1 MVLGL
6 SPMQIS
12 FYVFNNTNTASGASS
27 EALLDFVCK
36 LTQTVLKKSELS
48 LVIVDDDTERL
59 AKLDAQLWSFSA
71 ESFIPHALLSA
82 PKNLTTES
90 LSHNPDTHHGTL
102 AAADSSDATNALLH
116 DKDYLVEL
124 TAPVILSSE
133 LPIGFYGAVLN
144 LAAKPLSLT
153 SPTNTSDDH
162 QSHTTEPHQAATPER
177 VLEIIAPDEVSKQ
190 QGRDKYQHYKNQG
203 FELTYYPVN

>member
-1 MVLGL
+1 
-6 SPMQIS
+6 MQIS
-12 FYVFNNTNTASGASS
+12 FYVLNNTNTASSASS

-48 LVIVDDDTERL
+48 LVIVDDDAERL

-71 ESFIPHALLSA
+71 ESFIPHALLLE
-82 PKNLTTES
+82 PKSLTTEP
-90 LSHNPDTHHGTL
+90 LSSNPDTHHDTL
-102 AAADSSDATNALLH
+102 AAATDPTNALMH
-116 DKDYLVEL
+116 NKDYLVEL
-124 TAPVILSSE
+124 TAPVILTSE
-133 LPIGFYGAVLN
+133 LPIGFDGAVLN
-144 LAAKPLSLT
+144 LAAQPLSLT
-153 SPTNTSDDH
+153 APNNTPDD